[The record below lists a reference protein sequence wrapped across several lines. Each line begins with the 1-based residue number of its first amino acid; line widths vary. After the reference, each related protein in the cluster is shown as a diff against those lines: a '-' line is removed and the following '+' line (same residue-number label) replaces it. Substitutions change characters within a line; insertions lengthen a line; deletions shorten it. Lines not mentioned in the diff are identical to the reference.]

1 MKQQRNLFF
10 ILSTLFLSP
19 AGAQSWTM
27 QQCMQYAVEHNH
39 EVKQAELE
47 LDNYKAQ
54 KTGAVGK
61 FLPYVDA
68 GIGAQ
73 YNFGRAIDPE
83 TNTYTDVSTF
93 YNGYSLGA
101 SLPVFDGFSRL
112 HALKA
117 AKASELM
124 GREAL
129 RQQQD
134 QTALGVLQ
142 AFANVAYYEGLV
154 RMAEEKVEETTLL
167 LRQTRVLEEVGRKSA
182 ADVAQVE
189 SQKAEAD
196 YELIRQQNLYASAL
210 LELKKT
216 MAYPLNDSLSSG
228 EFAIRQQG
236 EANLKFATHDSR
248 IANSTEQLNQQGE
261 ANLKFATHDSRIAN
275 STEQLNQQGEA
286 NLKFA
291 THDSRIANSTEQ
303 LNVTEQHPELQ
314 QSRYRMQASKHEWH
328 QARAALLPSLSL
340 SAGLN
345 TTYYKTLHSET
356 ATSFSNQFKN
366 NMGEYVGAT
375 LSIPLFNRLQTIT
388 SIRRAKNNYRIACEA
403 YEKKQLELEKLSREA
418 WQDWQGYL
426 KQTEQMAKKV
436 EADSLAYQLTRRQYE
451 EGLSTAIDLHTTSSQ
466 LLNSK
471 ATLLQCQLMAMV
483 KHELVRYYQGE
494 RIWTE

>member
-10 ILSTLFLSP
+10 ILSILFFSP
-19 AGAQSWTM
+19 AGAQSWTV
-27 QQCMQYAVEHNH
+27 QQCMHYAVEHNH

-47 LDNYKAQ
+47 LDNYKAA

-134 QTALGVLQ
+134 QTALNVLQ

-154 RMAEEKVEETTLL
+154 KMAEEKVEEATLL
-167 LRQTRVLEEVGRKSA
+167 LKQTQVLEEVGRKSA

-216 MAYPLNDSLSSG
+216 MAYPLNDSLTPSSG

-275 STEQLNQQGEA
+275 STG
-286 NLKFA
+286 
-291 THDSRIANSTEQ
+291 Q

-403 YEKKQLELEKLSREA
+403 YEQKQLELEKLSREA

-426 KQTEQMAKKV
+426 KQTEQMEKKV